1 MSAQDV
7 YPPGPP
13 GTAPSPSDKYF
24 VGLTYSRA
32 KTAFW
37 LGVFSL
43 VCFGPFTGI
52 PAVFVG
58 GRALSD
64 IEASGGRLK
73 GRRAAWEGVI
83 LGTVGTIL
91 GIGLYSHTVWRFR
104 G

>member
-1 MSAQDV
+1 MSAEDA

-13 GTAPSPSDKYF
+13 GTKPSPSDKYF

-32 KTAFW
+32 KNAFW

-52 PAVFVG
+52 PAVYVG

-64 IEASGGRLK
+64 IEASGDRLK
-73 GRRAAWEGVI
+73 GRRAAWEGI
-83 LGTVGTIL
+83 FL
-91 GIGLYSHTVWRFR
+91 GIVGSIWGLGVAYWHFL